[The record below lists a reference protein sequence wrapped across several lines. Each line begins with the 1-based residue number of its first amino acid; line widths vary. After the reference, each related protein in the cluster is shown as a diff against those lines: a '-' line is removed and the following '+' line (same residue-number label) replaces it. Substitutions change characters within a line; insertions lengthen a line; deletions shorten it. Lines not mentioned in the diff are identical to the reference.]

1 MVVTKQKLSDYAP
14 ILFPPKQERGVFYLV
29 GRLDKMDKDKQIKE
43 LEKQNAAYLS
53 AVQATMGERDAMLK
67 YADEQ
72 IAERQRALNKVWSA
86 MTVLDDVR
94 TATVWQRLR
103 FLFSGD
109 VGDLR

>member
-1 MVVTKQKLSDYAP
+1 
-14 ILFPPKQERGVFYLV
+14 
-29 GRLDKMDKDKQIKE
+29 MDKDKQIKE
-43 LEKQNAAYLS
+43 LEKQSAAYL
-53 AVQATMGERDAMLK
+53 VKVVKRDCDAMLK

-86 MTVLDDVR
+86 MTVLDGVR
-94 TATVWQRLR
+94 SATVWQRLR